1 MQRFVDAFFSRIAEF
16 QNPSRHPKWQET
28 NLAAEAPGWQRFKPA
43 QDWLTTHAASPAG
56 QVSMAGDFQQFLAQ
70 RRGAS
75 RRSISQAELEKLIQ
89 DFDVWRTKGGR

>member
-1 MQRFVDAFFSRIAEF
+1 
-16 QNPSRHPKWQET
+16 
-28 NLAAEAPGWQRFKPA
+28 
-43 QDWLTTHAASPAG
+43 
-56 QVSMAGDFQQFLAQ
+56 MAGDFQQFLAQ